1 MNPRDAKREFEFTS
15 RDFGTLREMMMQHT
29 GIQLSEN
36 KVDMLYGRLSR
47 RLRKVGMTKF
57 SDYIEL
63 LQADEESDEFGEFI
77 NAVTT
82 NLTSFFRENH
92 HFEYLKKSLLPKL
105 IKRNQASR
113 RIRIWS
119 AGCSTGEEPYSIAKV
134 VNESMPSGWDVKILA
149 TDIDSNVLA
158 HGECGVY
165 DVSRIESLS
174 KSTVKNMFEKNSSYP
189 DKVRAHR
196 KLRDL
201 ISFRELNLL
210 ETWPMKGPFDIIFCR
225 NVIIYFDMPT
235 KQMLIDRYTNLLA
248 PNGHLF
254 LGHSEAMHQMSTRFS
269 LCEKSTYIKK
279 GH

>member
-1 MNPRDAKREFEFTS
+1 MPYNVKREFKFTP
-15 RDFGTLREMMMQHT
+15 RDFATLRDMMQQYT

-36 KVDMLYGRLSR
+36 KVDMIYGRLSR

-57 SDYIEL
+57 SDYIDL
-63 LQADEESDEFGEFI
+63 LQEDEDSDEFGEFV

-92 HFEYLKKSLLPKL
+92 HFEYLKNILLPDL
-105 IKRNQASR
+105 IKGNQASH

-119 AGCSTGEEPYSIAKV
+119 AGCSTGEEPYSIAKI
-134 VNESMPSGWDVKILA
+134 VNEIMPSGWDVKILA
-149 TDIDSNVLA
+149 SDLDTGVLA
-158 HGECGVY
+158 HGERGIY
-165 DVSRIESLS
+165 DVSRTESLS
-174 KSTVKNMFEKNSSYP
+174 KSTVQGMFEKNRNHP
-189 DKVRAHR
+189 DKVRVQR

-210 ETWPMKGPFDIIFCR
+210 EGWPMKGPFDIIFCR

-235 KQMLIDRYTNLLA
+235 KQMLMDRYANLLA

-254 LGHSEAMHQMSTRFS
+254 LGHSEAMNQMSSRFS
-269 LCEKSTYIKK
+269 LCEKSTYVK
-279 GH
+279 GDH